1 MKNISKILSYT
12 ILLIL
17 SGFLL
22 SGCKPSEETVSKY
35 NQVVSDADMLIEGKE
50 YSSAME
56 KLSDA
61 TGLIPQRYDAYE
73 RIVDILLLKNRL
85 DDAKKLVDESANKLG
100 EDDRARLYLAV
111 GEAFYTNREY
121 SKALACFEL
130 AKGTL
135 ESGNTVNLE
144 IAKVYLQKGNIEGA
158 KSILK
163 GNFEDELN
171 SEAKLLYSYVL
182 STTNTQQALEIV
194 KAIQPSEQWNDIYL
208 KWEAVLSSL
217 NEDELFN
224 SAKLAQAYI
233 DGGYPYL
240 AISVLEPKKGEMQE
254 YIDGM
259 YLLGKAYYESGKYQ
273 ESIDTLAG
281 VTTLSNLN
289 QYLYWTIARS
299 YYLLDDINNATSYYD
314 SAVSYAGDSA
324 DVKVYQEYLDLLMD
338 NNQTTKAEEIL
349 RKAEKIF
356 TDPWV
361 DIYYI
366 KLSYLTKQNEKS
378 VYYSNRIQYEEL
390 EGNYKRDYLYWKT
403 KISIENSQIDE
414 AKRTLDVYW
423 NLDKY
428 DPRYNLLMGQLRFQ
442 EGILDEARS
451 YSKKAIEY
459 DTERLVTDEAQKL
472 LARID

>member
-1 MKNISKILSYT
+1 MKNISKLLSYT

-22 SGCKPSEETVSKY
+22 SGCKPSQETITEY
-35 NQVVSDADMLIEGKE
+35 NQIVSDADLLIEGKE

-61 TGLIPQRYDAYE
+61 TELIPQQYDAYE

-85 DDAKKLVDESANKLG
+85 DDAKKLTDESANKLG
-100 EDDRARLYLAV
+100 EDDRTKLYITV
-111 GEAFYTNREY
+111 GKAFYESREY
-121 SKALACFEL
+121 SKALICFEL

-144 IAKVYLQKGNIEGA
+144 MAKVYLQQGNIEGA

-163 GNFEDELN
+163 GNFEEELN
-171 SEAKLLYSYVL
+171 TEAKLLYSYVL
-182 STTNTQQALEIV
+182 STTNTEQALGII
-194 KAIQPSEQWNDIYL
+194 KNIQPSEDWSEIYL
-208 KWEAVLSSL
+208 KWEEVLNSL
-217 NEDELFN
+217 NDDTLFN
-224 SAKLAQAYI
+224 GAKLSQAYI
-233 DGGYPYL
+233 EGGYPYL
-240 AISVLEPKKGEMQE
+240 AISVLEPKKEDMRE

-259 YLLGKAYYESGKYQ
+259 YLLGKAYYENGKYQ
-273 ESIDTLAG
+273 ESIDTLEG

-289 QYLYWTIARS
+289 PFLYWTIARS
-299 YYLLDDINNATSYYD
+299 YYFLNDINNATSYYD

-324 DVKVYQEYLDLLMD
+324 DVRVYQEYLDLLMD

-356 TDPWV
+356 VDPWV

-366 KLSYLTKQNEKS
+366 KLSYLTKQSEKT
-378 VYYSNRIQYEEL
+378 VYYSNKIEYEEL
-390 EGNYKRDYLYWKT
+390 EGNYKRDYLYWKS
-403 KISIENSQIDE
+403 KISIENSQLDD

-442 EGILDEARS
+442 EGNLDEARS

-459 DTERLVTDEAQKL
+459 DTQRLVTDEAQKL

>member
-1 MKNISKILSYT
+1 M
-12 ILLIL
+12 
-17 SGFLL
+17 
-22 SGCKPSEETVSKY
+22 
-35 NQVVSDADMLIEGKE
+35 
-50 YSSAME
+50 
-56 KLSDA
+56 
-61 TGLIPQRYDAYE
+61 
-73 RIVDILLLKNRL
+73 
-85 DDAKKLVDESANKLG
+85 
-100 EDDRARLYLAV
+100 
-111 GEAFYTNREY
+111 
-121 SKALACFEL
+121 
-130 AKGTL
+130 
-135 ESGNTVNLE
+135 
-144 IAKVYLQKGNIEGA
+144 
-158 KSILK
+158 
-163 GNFEDELN
+163 
-171 SEAKLLYSYVL
+171 
-182 STTNTQQALEIV
+182 
-194 KAIQPSEQWNDIYL
+194 
-208 KWEAVLSSL
+208 SSL

-259 YLLGKAYYESGKYQ
+259 YLLGKAYYENGKYQ

-289 QYLYWTIARS
+289 PYLYWTIARS